1 MNNFDISVA
10 LDPEFGIS
18 EDELIGEICIT
29 QLAGA
34 KIIRLENTY
43 VEEWLDQIHYCLENK
58 IRKVEI
64 MSDNIVLQFEFFES
78 EVSLFYEAEIIT
90 ADYSIWMNLLK
101 REANT
106 LILIVEG
113 TSGPVQ
119 NSVLLRI
126 KHWAR

>member
-1 MNNFDISVA
+1 MDFS
-10 LDPEFGIS
+10 S
-18 EDELIGEICIT
+18 ESIIFIEMCQEPSILNH
-29 QLAGA
+29 
-34 KIIRLENTY
+34 KIF
-43 VEEWLDQIHYCLENK
+43 
-58 IRKVEI
+58 
-64 MSDNIVLQFEFFES
+64 NIVLQFEFFES